1 MNRIQESME
10 QLQASQELKKSTL
23 QYLEQKRAQKNRFSW
38 QPAFGLLAAAACLF
52 LVLGMG
58 GYSVYRRPVSYISI
72 DVNPSIELGINRFD
86 RVVSAQAY
94 NADGQDILEHVT
106 IKNTPYLEALET
118 LLQDENCGR
127 YLSRESCPVFTIV
140 SKESDVIAQEISAD
154 ELLQQYKTQTY
165 TSDTACMREAHQH
178 EMSFGKYRAYLEL
191 LEYDENVSVE
201 DCHGMTIG
209 EIQNRIDSCQ
219 QNHGKGG
226 HGRHKGHHG
235 NASGH

>member
-38 QPAFGLLAAAACLF
+38 QPAFGLLAAAACL
-52 LVLGMG
+52 
-58 GYSVYRRPVSYISI
+58 
-72 DVNPSIELGINRFD
+72 
-86 RVVSAQAY
+86 
-94 NADGQDILEHVT
+94 
-106 IKNTPYLEALET
+106 
-118 LLQDENCGR
+118 
-127 YLSRESCPVFTIV
+127 
-140 SKESDVIAQEISAD
+140 
-154 ELLQQYKTQTY
+154 
-165 TSDTACMREAHQH
+165 REAHQH